1 MYPFAFHCEGF
12 VSFGFSSLHDIL
24 KANRKVNR
32 VRLFLTLLGPITW
45 LGFLV
50 AVFWHWLRLRHERKV
65 FLTAIDRHAT
75 SLWAGIIGGVGVAII
90 ISGLSVLGGILLPP
104 AVLVML
110 SGLTGLMLLLSGIGF
125 GPWWLPV
132 AGLLALCIPQTQ
144 FAQGF
149 SEAWTWRLLLLVGLL
164 WLAEA
169 GLIKVFDPPIDVPT
183 LIQGPRGAKIA
194 VYAHRQFYWLPLVLP
209 ISGTTFAQ
217 FSWWPALTI
226 GNTHFALIG
235 LPLILGVALRT
246 KKQLPKNAI
255 KSWIWQYLIAGVVSV
270 ALAAGAWALPTYA
283 PIWLMIAVVVGIVV
297 GIANHL
303 ANKRGINYVSQTV
316 TGVRLVAIQPETPAA
331 KMGLEAGD
339 VVLLCNQIPVH
350 NDAELYAAIQ
360 AHPTYCRLKVMR
372 LDGAIKLCETAIYEG
387 APHELGMIT
396 FAEEQA

>member
-1 MYPFAFHCEGF
+1 MYPLSLNCVVL
-12 VSFGFSSLHDIL
+12 VSFGFLALHDIL

-45 LGFLV
+45 VGFFV
-50 AVFWHWLRLRHERKV
+50 AIFWHWLRLRHERKV

-75 SLWAGIIGGVGVAII
+75 GLWAGVIGGVGVAVV
-90 ISGLSVLGGILLPP
+90 ISALSVLGGLVLTP

-110 SGLTGLMLLLSGIGF
+110 SGLTAVMLLLSGIGF
-125 GPWWLPV
+125 GPWWLPI
-132 AGLLALCIPQTQ
+132 AGILAIDLPQTQ
-144 FAQGF
+144 FVVGDGQ
-149 SEAWTWRLLLLVGLL
+149 AWTWRLLALVGLL

-169 GLIKVFDPPIDVPT
+169 GLLKVFDPPIDVPNLT
-183 LIQGPRGAKIA
+183 MGKRGAKIA

-209 ISGTTFAQ
+209 IAGTTFAKLP
-217 FSWWPALTI
+217 WWPVLTI
-226 GNTHFALIG
+226 GNMHFALIG
-235 LPLILGVALRT
+235 VPLILGVALRT
-246 KKQLPKNAI
+246 KKQLPKTAI
-255 KSWIWQYLIAGVVSV
+255 KLWIWQYLIAGILAL
-270 ALAAGAWALPTYA
+270 ALAAGAWALPA
-283 PIWLMIAVVVGIVV
+283 AANAWLMAAVVFGLVL
-297 GIANHL
+297 GIANHQ
-303 ANKRGINYVSQTV
+303 ANLRGINYVSQTM

-350 NDAELYAAIQ
+350 DDAQLYAAIQ